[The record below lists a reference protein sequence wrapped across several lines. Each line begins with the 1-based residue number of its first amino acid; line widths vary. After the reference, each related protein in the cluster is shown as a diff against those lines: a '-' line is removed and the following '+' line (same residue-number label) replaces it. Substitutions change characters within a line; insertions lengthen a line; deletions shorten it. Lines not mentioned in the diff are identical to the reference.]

1 MPLNTILQNML
12 TAYSALPQPDYAML
26 SAGMARMLMK
36 ARPIPARIDPVQS
49 VENTKFGAVPVRV
62 YRPSDAPHLPVIM
75 FFHGGGWV
83 LCDLDTHD
91 MVCRTLCKTHGAVV
105 VSVDYRLAPEHKFP
119 APLEDCYAATK
130 YVADHA
136 LALGV
141 DAATLMVAGDSA
153 GGNLACATALLA
165 RERGGPHIAHQFL
178 IYPVTNYNFDTPSY
192 HQLSTGYMLTAQG
205 MRWYWQQY
213 TDETTAK
220 NPLASILRAD
230 LSGLPPATIITA
242 GYDPLHDEGKALADK
257 MQEAGVAVTYRH
269 FDDMLHGFV
278 NLVGLVPQADEA
290 LAMAMQA

>member
-1 MPLNTILQNML
+1 MPLNAFLQNML
-12 TAYSALPQPDYAML
+12 AAYSAFPQPDYAML
-26 SAGMARMLMK
+26 SADMARMLMK
-36 ARPIPARIDPVQS
+36 ARPIPARIDPVHS
-49 VENTKFGAVPVRV
+49 VENTKLGAVPVRI

-119 APLEDCYAATK
+119 VPLEDCYAATK

-136 LALGV
+136 QALGV
-141 DAATLMVAGDSA
+141 DATTLLVAGDSA
-153 GGNLACATALLA
+153 GGNLACATALLV
-165 RERGGPHIAHQFL
+165 RERGGPHIARQFL
-178 IYPVTNYNFDTPSY
+178 IYPVTDYNFDTPSY

-230 LSGLPPATIITA
+230 MAGLPPATIITA
-242 GYDPLHDEGKALADK
+242 GYDPLRDEGKALADK
-257 MQEAGVAVTYRH
+257 MQAAGVAVTYRN

-290 LAMAMQA
+290 LAMAR